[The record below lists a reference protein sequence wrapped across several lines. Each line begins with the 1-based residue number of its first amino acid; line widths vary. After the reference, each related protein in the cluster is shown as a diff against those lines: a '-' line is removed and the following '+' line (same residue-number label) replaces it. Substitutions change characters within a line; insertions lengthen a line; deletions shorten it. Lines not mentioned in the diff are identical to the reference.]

1 MHGIDPA
8 RLGSWFDAYGGHLVL
23 YARQWLERQAAE
35 DVVQDVFI
43 RLMAQS
49 REPDN
54 IKAWLFR
61 SVRNGAIS
69 VSRSDRSR
77 RSREQKVASQAH
89 DWFEK
94 NPGDLLDAAAAQS
107 ALARLPEKEREVVVL
122 RIWAEMTLSEMS
134 EIIGMPISSIHD
146 CYRDAIVALRRELE
160 STCRKIRTNP

>member
-1 MHGIDPA
+1 
-8 RLGSWFDAYGGHLVL
+8 VL
-23 YARQWLERQAAE
+23 YARQWLERETAE

-69 VSRSDRSR
+69 ASRSTRSR
-77 RSREQKVASQAH
+77 RSREQKVAGWKQ

-94 NPGDLLDAAAAQS
+94 HPGDLLDAESAQS
-107 ALARLPEKEREVVVL
+107 ALAKLPENDREVVVL
-122 RIWAEMTLSEMS
+122 RIWAEMTLA
-134 EIIGMPISSIHD
+134 EISQVVELPVSSVHD
-146 CYRDAIVALRRELE
+146 CYRSAIGALRVELE
-160 STCRKIRTNP
+160 STCRKMRAN